1 MDDKKIVPTD
11 VNVAE
16 KAKKKKKK
24 PYNLIIKANKKG
36 RHILPV
42 LNLLRILVVPT
53 FFLFKPFRFYGKKD
67 KRKGACI
74 YVGNHYKMMDIVY
87 IGAQNWECLHF
98 VSKRE
103 NLESKFIGPFA
114 RAIKAI
120 PVNRDG
126 NDVRG
131 LLDCFKCLKN
141 GQKIAIY
148 PEGTRNKTDQ
158 EMLPFKHG
166 AAIMAIKTKT
176 PVVPI
181 VTYKRPRWF
190 RMTDILIGEEID
202 LSMYYDKKLSE
213 EEMTEADNK
222 IRQTM
227 LDMKAAHTKF
237 LQDKKK
243 RR

>member
-1 MDDKKIVPTD
+1 MEEDKVIQSDVKPAQKKKI
-11 VNVAE
+11 
-16 KAKKKKKK
+16 K
-24 PYNLIIKANKKG
+24 PYKLLVKPNKKG
-36 RHILPV
+36 KHISLALNILRV
-42 LNLLRILVVPT
+42 LVIPA
-53 FFLFKPFRFYGKKD
+53 FYLFKPFRFYGNRQ
-67 KRKGACI
+67 KREGACI

-87 IGAQNWECLHF
+87 MAAQTWECLHF

-103 NLESKFIGPFA
+103 NFEKKFVGFLA
-114 RAIKAI
+114 RSIKAI

-141 GQKIAIY
+141 GEKIAIY
-148 PEGTRNKTDQ
+148 PEGTRNRTDA

-176 PVVPI
+176 PIVPV

-190 RMTDILIGEEID
+190 RMTHVLIGEPID
-202 LSMYYDKKLSE
+202 LSMYYDRKLTE
-213 EEMTEADNK
+213 EEMQDADNK
-222 IRQTM
+222 VRQTM
-227 LDMKAAHTKF
+227 LDMKAEHTRF
-237 LQDKKK
+237 LEDRK

>member
-1 MDDKKIVPTD
+1 MEEKNTQSAVKPTKKKI
-11 VNVAE
+11 
-16 KAKKKKKK
+16 K
-24 PYNLIIKANKKG
+24 PYKLLVKANKKG
-36 RHILPV
+36 KHVLFVMNVLRVLVIPV
-42 LNLLRILVVPT
+42 
-53 FFLFKPFRFYGKKD
+53 FFLFKPFRFYGKKQARD
-67 KRKGACI
+67 GACI

-87 IGAQNWECLHF
+87 MASQTWECLHF

-103 NLESKFIGPFA
+103 NFENKFVGILA
-114 RAIKAI
+114 RSIKAI

-141 GQKIAIY
+141 GEKIAIY
-148 PEGTRNKTDQ
+148 PEGTRNKTDE

-176 PVVPI
+176 PIVPV

-190 RMTDILIGEEID
+190 RVTHVLIGEPID
-202 LSMYYDKKLSE
+202 LSAYYGRKLTE
-213 EEMTEADNK
+213 EEMLEADDK

-227 LDMKAAHTKF
+227 LDMKAQHTQF
-237 LQDKKK
+237 LQEKKK
-243 RR
+243 R